1 MTKSAK
7 ATPSIAD
14 HFAIA
19 DRFMRSVQLE
29 RDFADPA
36 ALQTYVVTPDM
47 AVHFQRIA
55 RGMAPRSSARAW
67 RITGDYGVGKSAFA
81 LVCAH
86 LLSDPESSEVARVA
100 ETIGWPQNQTQTWP
114 FLVTGAREGL
124 ASAMARGLREGLE
137 RRKPKGKAGRPYEV
151 LIAQAAEVERTN
163 DPTAFEAVLKG
174 VIALAQA
181 AVAGVLL
188 VVDEMGKLLEY
199 AASAPGREDVFLL
212 QKLAERAQGSGETPF
227 YFITLLHQGFHAYA
241 ERLPSVTRN
250 EWAKVA
256 ERLEEIV
263 FDQPMAHTAALVAGA
278 LGVRTDTLAPAVRNA
293 AEATAKATASMG
305 WLRGGTSAA
314 LTLQTANLYPIHPTL
329 LPVLV
334 RFFSRFGQNERSLFG
349 FLLSNEPFG
358 LQAFAER
365 EEGPDVWYGLAEFYD
380 YVRAMF
386 GHRLSGNSY
395 QSHWLRIAGT
405 VDTAHDLNDVELRCL
420 KTSALLSLIDYPE
433 LLATDTAL
441 KACLSPAPGRD
452 VDSALRTLLD
462 RGLLFQRGRT
472 GGYRLWPST
481 SVNLA
486 VALEDAD
493 RALGPVE
500 GVATHLDGFVDHEPV
515 LARRHYID
523 RGTMRYFE
531 VRYALP
537 ERIAEV
543 AAKTTQADGVALIV
557 LADSEE
563 QCAEGATKAGGFTD
577 RENLVIGVMAP
588 LAPLAAEVHDLRRW
602 RWVRDHTPE
611 LAHDPYAAAEVSRQ
625 IAGARRSLDRAL
637 GLTAALRQREAS
649 AVTWRHQGEVID
661 TAAGLSSLLSD
672 ICDARFKDAPRISNE
687 LLNRKML
694 SSPAAAAR
702 MRLIEGLFSASNR
715 PFFGIDPKKAPPE
728 KSMFLSVIERG
739 GIQQDHDGVLTL
751 ALPEP
756 GPDNDLLLLRP
767 ALLEIDGML
776 DAALGAKVQVR
787 AILDRLADPPYG
799 VRAGVAPL
807 LLAIILKLRS
817 HELAVYEN
825 GTFRSTFSGPDF
837 TRLIKGPDTF
847 EVQLCRLE
855 GVRADV
861 FARLAAAF
869 AAPVERRDPQ
879 MLDVVQALCVF
890 AAQLPEYTRKAGALR
905 PVTERVRDVLLSAT
919 EPSTML
925 FAELPAACGL
935 APFSTFEDADY
946 ARASAFVETLQ
957 GALNDLR
964 SDYPRL
970 LHRIQE
976 TVAASIGQ
984 CDDGLD
990 RGALAQRAARVQ
1002 SAATHIRLK
1011 AFAGRLRDP
1020 QPSDDLWS
1028 AAVASFVI
1036 AKPPARWNAADEQRC
1051 LEEVTGLSQLFHRVE
1066 AAAFANGDQA
1076 PTAKTA
1082 MLIKLTQASGADRGL
1097 VVQNTA
1103 LTAKSAKRLKDVRAQ
1118 LGDNGTERIQILTN
1132 LIWEE
1137 LAKQAEPEA
1146 EVTSPGAQTA

>member
-7 ATPSIAD
+7 ATASIAD

-55 RGMAPRSSARAW
+55 RGMAIRSSARAW

-86 LLSDPESSEVARVA
+86 LLSDPESPEVARVA
-100 ETIGWPQNQTQTWP
+100 ETIGWPQNQSQTWP

-137 RRKPKGKAGRPYEV
+137 RRKPKGKLGRPYDG
-151 LIAQAAEVERTN
+151 LIVQAAEVERSN

-174 VIALAQA
+174 VIALAH
-181 AVAGVLL
+181 AVEADVLL

-329 LPVLV
+329 PPVLV

-420 KTSALLSLIDYPE
+420 KTAALLSLIDYPE

-462 RGLLFQRGRT
+462 RGLLFRRGRT

-493 RALGPVE
+493 RALGPVD
-500 GVATHLDGFVDHEPV
+500 GVAAHLDGFLDHDPV

-537 ERIAEV
+537 ELIAEL
-543 AAKTTQADGVALIV
+543 AAKPTQADGVALIV
-557 LADSEE
+557 LADSDA
-563 QCAEGATKAGGFTD
+563 QCAEGVAGAVGFTD

-625 IAGARRSLDRAL
+625 IATARRSLDRAL

-649 AVTWRHQGEVID
+649 AVTWCHQGEVID
-661 TAAGLSSLLSD
+661 TTAGLSSLLSD
-672 ICDARFKDAPRISNE
+672 ICDARFKNAPRISNE

-728 KSMFLSVIERG
+728 KSMFLSVIARG
-739 GIQQDHDGVLTL
+739 GIQQDRDGVLTL
-751 ALPEP
+751 ALP
-756 GPDNDLLLLRP
+756 GPDNDSLMLRP

-776 DAALGAKVQVR
+776 DAALGGKVQVR
-787 AILDRLADPPYG
+787 AILDRL
-799 VRAGVAPL
+799 
-807 LLAIILKLRS
+807 
-817 HELAVYEN
+817 
-825 GTFRSTFSGPDF
+825 
-837 TRLIKGPDTF
+837 
-847 EVQLCRLE
+847 
-855 GVRADV
+855 
-861 FARLAAAF
+861 FA
-869 AAPVERRDPQ
+869 
-879 MLDVVQALCVF
+879 
-890 AAQLPEYTRKAGALR
+890 
-905 PVTERVRDVLLSAT
+905 
-919 EPSTML
+919 
-925 FAELPAACGL
+925 
-935 APFSTFEDADY
+935 
-946 ARASAFVETLQ
+946 
-957 GALNDLR
+957 
-964 SDYPRL
+964 
-970 LHRIQE
+970 
-976 TVAASIGQ
+976 
-984 CDDGLD
+984 
-990 RGALAQRAARVQ
+990 
-1002 SAATHIRLK
+1002 
-1011 AFAGRLRDP
+1011 
-1020 QPSDDLWS
+1020 
-1028 AAVASFVI
+1028 
-1036 AKPPARWNAADEQRC
+1036 
-1051 LEEVTGLSQLFHRVE
+1051 
-1066 AAAFANGDQA
+1066 
-1076 PTAKTA
+1076 
-1082 MLIKLTQASGADRGL
+1082 
-1097 VVQNTA
+1097 
-1103 LTAKSAKRLKDVRAQ
+1103 
-1118 LGDNGTERIQILTN
+1118 
-1132 LIWEE
+1132 
-1137 LAKQAEPEA
+1137 
-1146 EVTSPGAQTA
+1146 